1 MKLISRYSIEEI
13 ISAKKATEFQVF
25 ERVLFVLFVPGVLAA
40 LFFALALL
48 LLLPRGIY
56 LLLWCGIYD
65 DDLAAS
71 LSLDNV
77 LCRNIQ
83 AFSDLGIEYLTV
95 ALATLASCLQA
106 VSQVLITVLT
116 IIIGFL

>member
-1 MKLISRYSIEEI
+1 LFSGYSRLL
-13 ISAKKATEFQVF
+13 T
-25 ERVLFVLFVPGVLAA
+25 
-40 LFFALALL
+40 LL
-48 LLLPRGIY
+48 LG
-56 LLLWCGIYD
+56 CGIYND
-65 DDLAAS
+65 NLAAS
-71 LSLDNV
+71 FPLDNV

-95 ALATLASCLQA
+95 ALATLTSCLQA